1 MAMIDDSVIK
11 DKLSDLI
18 TTLID
23 KTKEGRVSWD
33 PTINDDEF
41 LAGFSRYVVSV
52 RQDFVHFE
60 DEGGREPLIEIV
72 LLNQNGQ
79 VMEVKT
85 SYASGSSM
93 LNPSLDDDYE
103 ELLELFILA
112 RRSAHNVVEGLD
124 DVLEELRSR

>member
-1 MAMIDDSVIK
+1 MIDDSVIK